1 MKGIIMN
8 RSKIITA
15 TALAT
20 VMTAGV
26 AHAEMSIS
34 GAYVGGIQDKVGAT
48 AHTLK
53 TNSIYVNYSDSLD
66 NGMGLGVAMSVTGA
80 SITTTIG
87 IDTGFG
93 SVELGNGGNSAVDDA
108 DGSPAEISMM
118 HGPRITGLSF
128 ADGDDT
134 GDGDS
139 IKYIAPSMGGLGV
152 SLTQGFDDGTYD
164 KTTSVAVSYNLMGV
178 GLKAGV
184 SSLDVK
190 DNVHGSA
197 DTDPSFF
204 TASYS
209 IAGLNLGYAVYDND
223 VSTGDEE
230 TQMGVNTSLGGMT
243 VGATFAELDTSTVD
257 TDAMLLVAKKSMG
270 PMSFSVEYLELDP
283 SNATAT
289 DTISLTYGVGF

>member
-1 MKGIIMN
+1 MN

-34 GAYVGGIQDKVGAT
+34 GAFVGQVVDNPGAAT
-48 AHTLK
+48 THAVK

-80 SITTTIG
+80 SITTTVAV
-87 IDTGFG
+87 DTGFG
-93 SVELGNGGNSAVDDA
+93 SIELGNGGASAVDDA
-108 DGSPAEISMM
+108 DGSPAEISVD
-118 HGPRITGLSF
+118 HGPRIAGLSF
-128 ADGDDT
+128 ADGHITDDA
-134 GDGDS
+134 
-139 IKYIAPSMGGLGV
+139 IKYVAPSMGGLGISV
-152 SLTQGFDDGTYD
+152 TQGFDNGTYAG
-164 KTTSVAVSYNLMGV
+164 TTSIAASYNLMGV
-178 GLKAGV
+178 SLKAGV

-190 DNVHGSA
+190 AAGGA

-204 TASYS
+204 TAAYS

-223 VSTGDEE
+223 VSTGDQE
-230 TQMGVNTSLGGMT
+230 TQMGVNTSVAGMT

-270 PMSFSVEYLELDP
+270 PMGFSVEYLELDP
-283 SNATAT
+283 SNATST
-289 DTISLTYGVGF
+289 DTISFTYSVGF

>member
-1 MKGIIMN
+1 MN

-34 GAYVGGIQDKVGAT
+34 GAYVGHITDNPGAAT
-48 AHTLK
+48 SHTMK
-53 TNSIYVNYSDSLD
+53 TNSIYVNYADSLD
-66 NGMGLGVAMSVTGA
+66 NGMGLGVAMSVTST

-87 IDTGFG
+87 VDTGLG
-93 SVELGNGGNSAVDDA
+93 SIELGTGGASAVDDA
-108 DGSPAEISMM
+108 DGSPAEISVRI
-118 HGPRITGLSF
+118 GPRITGFSF
-128 ADGDDT
+128 ADGDIT
-134 GDGDS
+134 GS
-139 IKYIAPSMGGLGV
+139 SAIKYVAPSMAGLGV
-152 SLTQGFDDGTYD
+152 SVTQGFDNGTNAG
-164 KTTSVAVSYNLMGV
+164 TTSVAATYDLMGV
-178 GLKAGV
+178 SLKAGV

-190 DNVHGSA
+190 AAGGT

-204 TASYS
+204 TAAYS

-223 VSTGDEE
+223 VATGDQE
-230 TQMGVNTSLGGMT
+230 TQMGVNTDVAGLT

-270 PMSFSVEYLELDP
+270 PMGFSVEYLELDP
-283 SNATAT
+283 SNAAAT
-289 DTISLTYGVGF
+289 DTISFTYSVGF

>member
-1 MKGIIMN
+1 MN

-53 TNSIYVNYSDSLD
+53 TNSLYVTYSDSLD
-66 NGMGLGVAMSVTGA
+66 NDMNLGVAMSITGS

-118 HGPRITGLSF
+118 HGPRITGMSF
-128 ADGDDT
+128 ADGDNT

-139 IKYIAPSMGGLGV
+139 IKYIAPSLAGLGI
-152 SLTQGFDDGTYD
+152 SLTHGFDDGTYD
-164 KTTSVAVSYNLMGV
+164 KTTSVALSYNLMGV
-178 GLKAGV
+178 SLKAGV

-190 DNVHGSA
+190 AAGGS

-204 TASYS
+204 TAAYT
-209 IAGLNLGYAVYDND
+209 IAGLNLGYAMYDND

-230 TQMGVNTSLGGMT
+230 TQMGVNTSLESMGIT

-270 PMSFSVEYLELDP
+270 PMSFAVEYLETDP
-283 SNATAT
+283 SNAAST
-289 DTISLTYGVGF
+289 DTISFAYSVGF

>member
-1 MKGIIMN
+1 MN

-53 TNSIYVNYSDSLD
+53 TNSLYVTYSDSLD
-66 NGMGLGVAMSVTGA
+66 NDMNLGVAMSITGS

-118 HGPRITGLSF
+118 HGPRITGMSF
-128 ADGDDT
+128 ADGDNT

-139 IKYIAPSMGGLGV
+139 IKYIAPSLAGLGI
-152 SLTQGFDDGTYD
+152 SLTHGFDDGTYD
-164 KTTSVAVSYNLMGV
+164 KTTSVALSYNLMGV
-178 GLKAGV
+178 SLKAGV

-190 DNVHGSA
+190 AAGGS

-204 TASYS
+204 TAAYT
-209 IAGLNLGYAVYDND
+209 IAGLNLGYAMYDND

-230 TQMGVNTSLGGMT
+230 TQMGVNTSLESMGIT

-270 PMSFSVEYLELDP
+270 PMTFAVEYLEVDA
-283 SNATAT
+283 SNAAAT
-289 DTISLTYGVGF
+289 DTISLAYSVGF

>member
-1 MKGIIMN
+1 MN

-34 GAYVGGIQDKVGAT
+34 GAYVGHITDNPGAAT
-48 AHTLK
+48 SHSMK

-66 NGMGLGVAMSVTGA
+66 NGMGLGVAMSVTSA

-87 IDTGFG
+87 VDTGFG
-93 SVELGNGGNSAVDDA
+93 SIELGTGGASAVDDA
-108 DGSPAEISMM
+108 DGSPAEISVRV
-118 HGPRITGLSF
+118 GPRITGMSF
-128 ADGDDT
+128 ADGDIT
-134 GDGDS
+134 GS
-139 IKYIAPSMGGLGV
+139 NAIKYVAPSMAGLGV
-152 SLTQGFDDGTYD
+152 SVTQGFDNGTNAG
-164 KTTSVAVSYNLMGV
+164 TTSVAASYDLMGLS
-178 GLKAGV
+178 LKAGV

-190 DNVHGSA
+190 AASGT

-204 TASYS
+204 TAAYS

-223 VSTGDEE
+223 VATGDQE
-230 TQMGVNTSLGGMT
+230 TQMGVNTSVAGLT

-283 SNATAT
+283 SNAAAT
-289 DTISLTYGVGF
+289 DTISFTYSVGF

>member
-1 MKGIIMN
+1 MN

-48 AHTLK
+48 SHTLK

-66 NGMGLGVAMSVTGA
+66 NGMGLGVAMSVTGS

-93 SVELGNGGNSAVDDA
+93 SIELGNGGNSAVDDA

-118 HGPRITGLSF
+118 HGPRIAGLAF
-128 ADGDDT
+128 EDGDDK

-139 IKYIAPSMGGLGV
+139 IKYIAPSLGGLGI
-152 SLTQGFDDGTYD
+152 SATQGFDDGTYD
-164 KTTSVAVSYNLMGV
+164 KTTSVVLSYDIMGV
-178 GLKAGV
+178 SLKGGV
-184 SSLDVK
+184 SSLNVK
-190 DNVHGSA
+190 AVEGT

-204 TASYS
+204 TAAYS

-230 TQMGVNTSLGGMT
+230 TQMGVNTSLMGMT

-270 PMSFSVEYLELDP
+270 PMSFAVEYLELDP
-283 SNATAT
+283 SNAAAN
-289 DTISLTYGVGF
+289 DTISFAYSVGF

>member
-1 MKGIIMN
+1 MN

-20 VMTAGV
+20 VMTAGA

-34 GAYVGGIQDKVGAT
+34 GAYVGQIVDNPGAAT
-48 AHTLK
+48 SHDVV

-80 SITTTIG
+80 SITTTVG
-87 IDTGFG
+87 VDTGFG
-93 SVELGNGGNSAVDDA
+93 SVELGNGGASAVDDA
-108 DGSPAEISMM
+108 DGSPAEISVD
-118 HGPRITGLSF
+118 HGNTIAGLTF
-128 ADGDDT
+128 ADGHVN
-134 GDGDS
+134 DS
-139 IKYIAPSMGGLGV
+139 AIKYVSPSLSGLTISATYGM
-152 SLTQGFDDGTYD
+152 DDGTYSN
-164 KTTSVAVSYNLMGV
+164 TTSVAATYNLMGV
-178 GLKAGV
+178 SLKAGV

-190 DNVHGSA
+190 DPSGT

-204 TASYS
+204 TAAYS

-223 VSTGDEE
+223 VSTGDQE
-230 TQMGVNTSLGGMT
+230 TQMGVNTSVAGMT

-257 TDAMLLVAKKSMG
+257 TDATLFVAKKSMG

-283 SNATAT
+283 SNAAST
-289 DTISLTYGVGF
+289 DTISLSYSVGF